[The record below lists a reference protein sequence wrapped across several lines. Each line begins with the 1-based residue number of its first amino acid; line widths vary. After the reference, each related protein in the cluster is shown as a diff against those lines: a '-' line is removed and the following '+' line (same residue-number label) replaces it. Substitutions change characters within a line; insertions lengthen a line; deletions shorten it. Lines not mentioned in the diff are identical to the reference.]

1 MGKRWMRW
9 QAGVPFAS
17 ASGLCV
23 LLLGVG
29 GCNHRDADRLAR
41 VSRKAAEKVQ
51 ALTTGSSNRVAE
63 GLQVMRA
70 SWDEIA
76 LDARVAARLRWDKGL
91 AGSHIEVRA
100 SGTTVELHG
109 TVASANQRGRAVEL
123 AESTLGVERVSDN
136 LELSGDQ
143 L

>member
-1 MGKRWMRW
+1 MGKKRMRW
-9 QAGVPFAS
+9 PARIPLAS

-23 LLLGVG
+23 LLLGLG
-29 GCNHRDADRLAR
+29 GCNHQDADRLAR

-63 GLQVMRA
+63 GVQVMRA

-100 SGTTVELHG
+100 SGSTVELHG
-109 TVASANQRGRAVEL
+109 TVTSANQRGRAVEL
-123 AESTLGVERVSDN
+123 AEATVGVERVTDS
-136 LELSGDQ
+136 LEISGDQ